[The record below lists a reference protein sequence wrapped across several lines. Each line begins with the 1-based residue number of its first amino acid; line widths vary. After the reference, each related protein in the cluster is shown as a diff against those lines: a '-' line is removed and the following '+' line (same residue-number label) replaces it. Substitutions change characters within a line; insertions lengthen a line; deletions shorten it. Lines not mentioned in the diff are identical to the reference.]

1 MTASLAQSEKK
12 KKIEE
17 YNSKLYFETIY
28 NIAEKI
34 YNDKDRN
41 RIELQN
47 KIIFSIV
54 IRLKSEEWMLN
65 KLNQE
70 FRINEQSNK
79 GVI

>member
-1 MTASLAQSEKK
+1 
-12 KKIEE
+12 
-17 YNSKLYFETIY
+17 Y

-34 YNDKDRN
+34 YNDKN
-41 RIELQN
+41 YNHIELQN

-70 FRINEQSNK
+70 FESTNNQTRELYDAIKKELSDDE
-79 GVI
+79 